1 MLGPMIMKT
10 VIGSA
15 SILSA
20 TLAGFYFAYATV
32 ITAQGGVDGADAMRR
47 MNSAVER
54 PPFLA
59 LFFLAPLLAVATAV
73 WIVVAGP
80 RDARG
85 LAAVFGAVCAI
96 AACVT
101 TVAIN
106 VPSISDWPPA
116 RWNGPR
122 SPARGERGTCYA
134 CGCRCSAQSGWGWPR
149 SADRGWSAW

>member
-1 MLGPMIMKT
+1 MIMKT

-32 ITAQGGVDGADAMRR
+32 ITAQGGVDGTDAMRR

-59 LFFLAPLLAVATAV
+59 LFCLAPLLAVATAV

-106 VPSISDWPPA
+106 VPLNQRLAAGSVEWA
-116 RWNGPR
+116 TFTRTWGTWNVLRLWLSLLGAIGMGVAALR
-122 SPARGERGTCYA
+122 
-134 CGCRCSAQSGWGWPR
+134 
-149 SADRGWSAW
+149 